1 MFRVREQLGFSDK
14 LLAECGRDRITVAML
29 DTGVARHP
37 DFDDRLFLFRD
48 FVNGRKDFYD
58 DSGHGTHVAGCI
70 CGSGRAS
77 MGRYRGIAPGCRL
90 IVGKVLDYRGDGMLQ
105 SMTRALEW
113 ILNNQEE
120 FQIRILNI
128 SIGMG
133 EASDGER
140 MRELLSLVDEVWN
153 RGIIVVCAAGNG
165 GPGAMTI
172 SPIGARKK
180 VITVSCNED
189 GYFGEREDLCEEYS
203 SRGPSP
209 YDMRKPDIVAPG
221 TDIIS
226 CNAFFEKR
234 GFRYRNAYTKK
245 SGTSM
250 ATPIVSGAL
259 ALLLQKYPKITN
271 EQAKH
276 KLIMT
281 ARDLNEPWSKQGAG
295 MIEINSLLT

>member
-1 MFRVREQLGFSDK
+1 MKRKKTENFSETWFFK
-14 LLAECGRDRITVAML
+14 
-29 DTGVARHP
+29 
-37 DFDDRLFLFRD
+37 
-48 FVNGRKDFYD
+48 
-58 DSGHGTHVAGCI
+58 
-70 CGSGRAS
+70 
-77 MGRYRGIAPGCRL
+77 
-90 IVGKVLDYRGDGMLQ
+90 
-105 SMTRALEW
+105 W

-250 ATPIVSGAL
+250 AVPIVSGII
-259 ALLLQKYPKITN
+259 ALLLSKDPSLTPN
-271 EQAKH
+271 EV
-276 KLIMT
+276 KLQLYRSADRT
-281 ARDLNEPWSKQGAG
+281 G
-295 MIEINSLLT
+295 MDRRIKCWGTINLRKLLSVY